1 VSWLAREAV
10 FTVHT
15 YATTAHYEPRL
26 VHESSAPR
34 RQPLR
39 STAYATNQRPNV
51 AQVRPDIDPR
61 PRGQPNLATGGSA
74 GPGELVGDRPELVV
88 GGTALRRVAAVL
100 HETAIELN
108 AGRAVP
114 IGVRRAVRALAD
126 ELRTTLDPRSNPATD
141 PSSRC

>member
-1 VSWLAREAV
+1 M
-10 FTVHT
+10 
-15 YATTAHYEPRL
+15 
-26 VHESSAPR
+26 APR
-34 RQPLR
+34 RPVRGVLRGQRLDRVHLGRRPPLR
-39 STAYATNQRPNV
+39 PAAS
-51 AQVRPDIDPR
+51 
-61 PRGQPNLATGGSA
+61 GQGSSSGGSA
-74 GPGELVGDRPELVV
+74 ALHVTGELVGDRPELVV